1 MMRKVFLI
9 IVAFALILPSAAF
22 AEKLGE
28 ITSYTGEV
36 LIRSKGE
43 WSKITNVP
51 QPVFSSDK
59 VVTKRGRAEIRF
71 VDGGFIR
78 MHLDS
83 ILSIIRIKETTVL
96 TTKKPVTSR
105 TVKVLVG
112 EIWFDVN
119 VKKGHSFKFRTP
131 SMTAAI
137 RGTSGPVKH
146 TLDGQSSIG
155 FRTGRGDISGK
166 YKTVP
171 VSEMRP
177 FASRYVYEPVENLP
191 QSDPDVINSNMMSLA
206 DTAHIEHVKARLAM
220 ARAEEKSKVTRTARL
235 QAASKR
241 TARSRIIAAKAS
253 AKAEATKTRAQL
265 QIIKAK
271 IATAEDALFE
281 ARIFGDTKA
290 EEAAERSIKISRQ
303 ILGKVEN
310 ILNVVQELEKAS
322 TEANTVLGARSIA
335 ALVQAE
341 SSAALGNA
349 AVVKVMTQLAIAET
363 AGDEAAVQTSERHL
377 STTEQATLA
386 IEKQVNKTIWLVG
399 QMEGE
404 TEKQTEIQL
413 IAAEAIADVSS
424 ANAANADA
432 QANVAVEATA
442 GDTESLKAAKSR
454 AKELLQLTITV
465 NLVVADLEKALA
477 EGDLEALMDAAI
489 AIYLATKDITGKVEP
504 PYLLEPPAMK
514 PRDEPLLPRPHPRP
528 PSESEDLPTS
538 PTMPTGPIFI
548 PASPVL

>member
-1 MMRKVFLI
+1 MRKT
-9 IVAFALILPSAAF
+9 IVILSAFALILPSAAF
-22 AEKLGE
+22 AEQLGE

-43 WSKITNVP
+43 WSKITEVP

-78 MHLDS
+78 IHLDS
-83 ILSIIRIKETTVL
+83 ILSIVRIKETKGL
-96 TTKKPVTSR
+96 TIKEPVTSR

-119 VKKGHSFKFRTP
+119 VKTRHSFKFRTP

-155 FRTGRGDISGK
+155 FRTGRGNVSGK
-166 YKTVP
+166 YKTIP
-171 VSEMRP
+171 VREMRP
-177 FASRYVYEPVENLP
+177 YASRYVYEPVENLP
-191 QSDPDVINSNMMSLA
+191 QSDQDVINSNMISLV
-206 DTAHIEHVKARLAM
+206 DTAYLEHVKARLAT
-220 ARAEEKSKVTRTARL
+220 ARAKEESEAIRTARL
-235 QAASKR
+235 QAANKR

-253 AKAEATKTRAQL
+253 ARAEAAKTRAQL
-265 QIIKAK
+265 QIIKAH

-281 ARIFGDTKA
+281 ARLFGDTKA
-290 EEAAERSIKISRQ
+290 AETAEQSITISQ
-303 ILGKVEN
+303 QVLGKVEN
-310 ILNVVQELEKAS
+310 ILNVVQELERAS
-322 TEANTVLGARSIA
+322 ANANTVLVARSIA

-363 AGDEAAVQTSERHL
+363 AGDEAAVQTAEKQL
-377 STTEQATLA
+377 SITEQATLA

-404 TEKQTEIQL
+404 TEKQAEIQL
-413 IAAEAIADVSS
+413 LAAEAIADASS

-432 QANVAVEATA
+432 QADVAVEATA
-442 GDTESLKAAKSR
+442 GDTESLKAAQSR
-454 AKELLQLTITV
+454 DKELFQLTITV

-477 EGDLEALMDAAI
+477 EGNLEALMDAAI

-504 PYLLEPPAMK
+504 PYLLESTSIE
-514 PRDEPLLPRPHPRP
+514 PRDVPILPEVPPPP

-538 PTMPTGPIFI
+538 PIFI